1 MTAALTTPAA
11 PAAARAS
18 GAPRQWRWLARLHRP
33 ALISGGSL
41 FLLVAAALVWLGG
54 PLTDASAAAWKAYN
68 ACGFTPRCSYDQSSI
83 LLYKDVYNW
92 TTIAVLT
99 VPFLVAAWAGGA
111 LVGRETE
118 SGTAR
123 LAWTQGVSPA
133 RWLASRLVAP
143 AVLTVAVTGLLAAL
157 HHWAWAAGRDRIDTT
172 KFWHDM
178 ATFHANGTVPVGL
191 ALAGLAAGAL
201 AGLLL
206 RRAMAALATAAVT
219 VGVLWAAVHAAVPYL
234 WPSVTR
240 VSSLEEGPL
249 GRGLLVG
256 QGVLTPKGRAEAPCV
271 NGGLDSCRDTLTDM
285 GATAFYRDL
294 HPASHYWPLQLVAT
308 VILLAVAGLLTYAA
322 FRVLRR
328 TTGTARG

>member
-1 MTAALTTPAA
+1 MTAALTHPAA
-11 PAAARAS
+11 TAARTARV
-18 GAPRQWRWLARLHRP
+18 PRQWRWLARLHRP
-33 ALISGGSL
+33 ALISGGAL

-68 ACGFTPRCSYDQSSI
+68 ACGFTPRCSYDQDSI
-83 LLYKDVYNW
+83 LLYKNVYNW

-143 AVLTVAVTGLLAAL
+143 AVLTVAVTGLLTAL
-157 HHWAWAAGRDRIDTT
+157 HHWAWTAGRDRIDTT

-249 GRGLLVG
+249 GRGLPVG
-256 QGVLTPKGRAEAPCV
+256 QGVLTPEGRTEAPCV

-308 VILLAVAGLLTYAA
+308 GILLAVAGLLTYAA

>member
-1 MTAALTTPAA
+1 MTAALTTPAG
-11 PAAARAS
+11 PTAARTA

-33 ALISGGSL
+33 ALIGGGAL
-41 FLLVAAALVWLGG
+41 VLLTAAVLVWLGG
-54 PLTDASAAAWKAYN
+54 PLTDASAAAWKVYN
-68 ACGFTPRCSYDQSSI
+68 ACGFTPRCSYDQSAI
-83 LLYKDVYNW
+83 LLYKDVYNYA
-92 TTIAVLT
+92 TFAVLT

-133 RWLASRLVAP
+133 HWLASRLVLP
-143 AVLTVAVTGLLAAL
+143 AVLTVAATGLLAAL
-157 HHWAWAAGRDRIDTT
+157 HHWAWATGRDRIDTT
-172 KFWHDM
+172 KPWHDM
-178 ATFHANGTVPVGL
+178 DTFHANGTIPVGL

-206 RRAMAALATAAVT
+206 RRAMASLAAAAVT

-240 VSSLEEGPL
+240 VSGLEEGPL
-249 GRGLLVG
+249 GRGMFVG
-256 QGVLTPKGRAEAPCV
+256 QGVLTPEGRAEAPCV
-271 NGGLDSCRDTLTDM
+271 GGGMDSCRDTLADM

-294 HPASHYWPLQLVAT
+294 HPVSHYWPLQLVAT
-308 VILLAVAGLLTYAA
+308 GILLTVAGLMTYAA

-328 TTGTARG
+328 TTGAAHG